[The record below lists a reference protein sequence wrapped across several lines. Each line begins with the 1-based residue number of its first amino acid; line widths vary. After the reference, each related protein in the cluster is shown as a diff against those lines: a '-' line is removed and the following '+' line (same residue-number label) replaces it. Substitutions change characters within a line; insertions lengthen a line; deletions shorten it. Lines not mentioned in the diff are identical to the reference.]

1 VGETGAKPLAGRR
14 VVVTRAAE
22 QCQPVIEAL
31 REAGAEAVLLP
42 LVAFAAVENPDELD
56 ECLKDAERFDWV
68 FFTSQN
74 AVRAL
79 QERAGKIGIL
89 LGQSFSGAKIAAVGP
104 ATAEVVRVA
113 GLNVDCVSK
122 VHNGVALAE
131 ELAGEVRGKNV
142 FLPRSDRANPD
153 LVMALQRHGAIVKTV
168 VAYKTVAPDLEA
180 GTAEEILAKGGVDA
194 VLFFSPSAV
203 HHLRGILGAARFRE
217 LGERAAFVAIGPVSE
232 NALREERVDR
242 ILVAADTTVAATIA
256 TLAEFFAKAG
266 QAQPAGA
273 KQR

>member
-22 QCQPVIEAL
+22 QCQPVVEAL

-42 LVAFAAVENPDELD
+42 LVAFAVVENPDELD
-56 ECLKDAERFDWV
+56 ECLKGLGRFDWV
-68 FFTSQN
+68 FFTSQS

-79 QERAGKIGIL
+79 QERAGKTGIS

-104 ATAEVVRVA
+104 ATADAVRAA
-113 GLNVDCVSK
+113 GLNVDYVSR

-131 ELAGEVRGKNV
+131 ELAGEIRGKNV

-153 LVMALQRHGAIVKTV
+153 LVAALQRHGATVKPV
-168 VAYKTVAPDLEA
+168 VAYKTVAPDVEA
-180 GTAEEILAKGGVDA
+180 GTTEEILAKGGVDA

-203 HHLRGILGAARFRE
+203 HHLREILGAERFRE
-217 LGERAAFVAIGPVSE
+217 LSRRAAFVAIGPVSDK
-232 NALREERVDR
+232 ALREERVDR
-242 ILVAADTTVAATIA
+242 ILVAADTTVVATIS
-256 TLAEFFAKAG
+256 TLTEYFTKAG

>member
-1 VGETGAKPLAGRR
+1 VDETGAKPLAGRR

-31 REAGAEAVLLP
+31 REVGAEAVLLP

-56 ECLKDAERFDWV
+56 ECLKGVRRFDWI

-79 QERAGKIGIL
+79 QERARKTGTSL
-89 LGQSFSGAKIAAVGP
+89 EQSFSGAKIAAVGL
-104 ATAEVVRVA
+104 ATADAVRAAV
-113 GLNVDCVSK
+113 LNVDYVSK

-131 ELAGEVRGKNV
+131 ELAGEVRGKSV

-153 LVMALQRHGAIVKTV
+153 LVTALQRHGAIVKTV
-168 VAYKTVAPDLEA
+168 VAYKTVAPDVEA

-203 HHLRGILGAARFRE
+203 HHLREILGSERFRE
-217 LGERAAFVAIGPVSE
+217 LSERAAFVAIGPVSE
-232 NALREERVDR
+232 KALREERVDR
-242 ILVAADTTVAATIA
+242 ILVAADTTVAATTS
-256 TLAEFFAKAG
+256 TLTEYFTKAG